1 MQLLQREIIE
11 THTNLKEANI
21 FVMYFFFRC
30 NHSLRLC
37 HSTLADPFYFSLLYF
52 LFQKKNV
59 FGADGACLVSTKEK
73 GGCEN
78 LPRGIWF
85 VVVFC
90 IFLPLYSMNR
100 WPPVA
105 VWSNIYECIHCSFP
119 VFPDFFASCSAAI
132 FKPVYRL
139 LDWLVAWPAQ
149 CHYREDWGWVKK
161 RAKEVDL
168 GGGGG

>member
-21 FVMYFFFRC
+21 FVMYFFFRG

-78 LPRGIWF
+78 LPRGI
-85 VVVFC
+85 
-90 IFLPLYSMNR
+90 
-100 WPPVA
+100 
-105 VWSNIYECIHCSFP
+105 
-119 VFPDFFASCSAAI
+119 
-132 FKPVYRL
+132 
-139 LDWLVAWPAQ
+139 
-149 CHYREDWGWVKK
+149 
-161 RAKEVDL
+161 
-168 GGGGG
+168 